1 MTATS
6 LHLYCIF
13 AGKIESMKT
22 ISAMIFAA
30 GLGTRLFPL
39 TADKPKALVEIK
51 GKTLLERAILKIE
64 SAGIEHIVINIHHF
78 GEKIIEF
85 LKQQKFSAKIEIS
98 DERNFLLDTAGG
110 LKFAEPLLR
119 NSEHILLYNVDIIS
133 DINLENLYNFH
144 LQSGASATLAVRNR
158 NSSRHLLFDD
168 QMTLCGWRNHKSGEE
183 IWSHNNDNA
192 KEFAFSGIHII
203 RRELLSEIPENTK
216 LSITPFYLES
226 AKTHI
231 IKGLLH
237 DENFW
242 MDCGKIEDIHTIEC
256 SEIL

>member
-1 MTATS
+1 M
-6 LHLYCIF
+6 LLYCIF

-51 GKTLLERAILKIE
+51 GKTLLERAILKLE

-85 LKQQKFSAKIEIS
+85 LKQHRFSAQIEIS
-98 DERNFLLDTAGG
+98 DERNLLLDTAGG

-144 LQSGASATLAVRNR
+144 LKSGAAATLAVRNR
-158 NSSRHLLFDD
+158 NSSRHLLFDE

-183 IWSHNNDNA
+183 IWARNVAYTN
-192 KEFAFSGIHII
+192 EFAFSGIHII
-203 RRELLSEIPENTK
+203 RRELLSKIPDNTK

-226 AKTHI
+226 AKKHL
-231 IKGLLH
+231 IKGFLH
-237 DENFW
+237 NENFW
-242 MDCGKIEDIHTIEC
+242 MDCGKIEDIQTIEY
-256 SEIL
+256 SEIF